1 MSTLGPVAC
10 VNVSKYKLS
19 TERSNFSARA
29 RHLRDLRRSTRRSR
43 SRPIRA
49 RRGLGSTNEE
59 AGQAERDL
67 CPQSESKFL
76 GKAQSVGSGAWP
88 FQTGQALLVGK

>member
-10 VNVSKYKLS
+10 VNVSKDKQLG
-19 TERSNFSARA
+19 RRGNLAARA

-43 SRPIRA
+43 LRPIRA

-67 CPQSESKFL
+67 CPQSEPKVL